1 MSLIRQHYY
10 LGSIHRRWRSE
21 LRKARERVVVLSPY
35 LTSPMAKSV
44 LECAPRGI
52 CEIYTILSL
61 ENFATG
67 ASSINT
73 LKTLQEHKY
82 AVYELGNLHAKII
95 IVDGSFASIGSQN
108 LTKKGSL
115 NLEATVAVSDPSD
128 VAAIAEGIEPWLA
141 NRRLITKQMLVDVEH
156 KVAEVAERYKAARR
170 ELSRLDSSLREAA
183 RQRWWE
189 SWAQNARKSLHNCV
203 ENGRVSESI
212 AREFIR
218 SSIWW
223 FHPKAETEVP
233 APKFALRVR
242 GPDGDW
248 RLRLGNTFLGI

>member
-108 LTKKGSL
+108 LTKKG
-115 NLEATVAVSDPSD
+115 
-128 VAAIAEGIEPWLA
+128 
-141 NRRLITKQMLVDVEH
+141 
-156 KVAEVAERYKAARR
+156 
-170 ELSRLDSSLREAA
+170 
-183 RQRWWE
+183 
-189 SWAQNARKSLHNCV
+189 
-203 ENGRVSESI
+203 
-212 AREFIR
+212 
-218 SSIWW
+218 
-223 FHPKAETEVP
+223 
-233 APKFALRVR
+233 
-242 GPDGDW
+242 
-248 RLRLGNTFLGI
+248 